1 MEISMNMSWKINVLI
16 EVNMLLC
23 FLLIFKLK
31 SPSIIVLIVIV
42 GIIILLNSD
51 MKVILLFGCH

>member
-1 MEISMNMSWKINVLI
+1 MNMSWKINVLI